1 MVSTQG
7 SPNFNVGGIKMKA
20 FLKVILLAVM
30 LFGAS
35 NLSFADKQHVNNY
48 LQNGWSYMTLDE
60 LQAYLIGNTEAWKR
74 PGAGM
79 YFESKDKCI
88 LKNKGKIRK
97 VECKIDWNDRG
108 DRGGEMC
115 PEMGKKKWCHRYIY
129 TDGAV
134 ALVYDQQTDGT
145 HKLLEGNQLEGL

>member
-60 LQAYLIGNTEAWKR
+60 LQAYLIGNTEAWAR
-74 PGAGM
+74 QVQQA
-79 YFESKDKCI
+79 KDLWFLRC
-88 LKNKGKIRK
+88 R
-97 VECKIDWNDRG
+97 
-108 DRGGEMC
+108 
-115 PEMGKKKWCHRYIY
+115 
-129 TDGAV
+129 
-134 ALVYDQQTDGT
+134 
-145 HKLLEGNQLEGL
+145 